1 MFGSQSACDNIIA
14 LRVAPFGDR
23 EFGTTQRFE
32 VAVDR
37 YVHEQNLAHY
47 RKVLSETNDPTKRQ
61 IVLKLLADELAS
73 GRPLTIL
80 RFGHQPIATS

>member
-1 MFGSQSACDNIIA
+1 M
-14 LRVAPFGDR
+14 
-23 EFGTTQRFE
+23 
-32 VAVDR
+32 DR

-61 IVLKLLADELAS
+61 IVLKLLADELAN

-80 RFGHQPIATS
+80 RLGRQPIATS